1 MMSSTPLF
9 QYYEVVKVV
18 SENSTLRE
26 INGMT
31 GAILGMAQ
39 NDNGE
44 WSYGVQI
51 LETNENWDI
60 RESDLVA
67 TGKLMKRGD
76 FYDDSSVKVVV
87 DPETGEGNMSVD

>member
-9 QYYEVVKVV
+9 QFYEVVKVV

-31 GAILGMAQ
+31 GTILGMAQ

-44 WSYGVQI
+44 WGYGVQI

-60 RESDLVA
+60 SESDLVA
-67 TGKLMKRGD
+67 TGKHMKRED
-76 FYDDSSVKVVV
+76 FYDGTSVKVTV
-87 DPETGEGNMSVD
+87 DPETGEGDVSDD